1 MSRIPPD
8 AIPPVIAP
16 VIAPP
21 DAPPPG
27 IPAMGA
33 TMVRTMSPDR
43 PGASGPVRAVP
54 WTIANA
60 VFQLASKFGTLII
73 LSRVL
78 SAAEFGLFYI
88 GLPIAVVVGTV
99 AQMGIATNIVF
110 LPEAT
115 SRTVASALW
124 LGFGSGLL
132 WAGLTGVGYFH
143 LYGGTGGAMDGIMLA
158 VVVYVPFHVIFLM
171 LDAVSRRMF
180 RFRELAVSDL
190 VGTMAG
196 SFLVAYVLARL
207 GWSVWALVAG
217 QAAYAL
223 IRMSFLVW
231 SNRDMLSL
239 RPSLAEARRLCRG
252 GLAITVSEVANIASV
267 YGTRPLIGAYLG
279 PAAAGLWA
287 RYYQLIVV
295 QLSVLVDPIDRL
307 VLPALAR
314 RGGDGMTARV
324 VALVQVISLLT
335 LPAAVVTIVIS
346 PVAIPLAFG
355 PGWEQLIVP
364 MQIGAVALFLRG
376 VDRVL
381 LSATRST
388 GRMGPR
394 AVAQVVQFLLIIGAF
409 LIAMPYGLPAIA
421 ASFVVAQAVCLGL
434 MIAVWQVS
442 SSLSAMSVLK
452 AMGPG
457 ALAGASGALALTPML
472 FGADFGPLTQ
482 TAAVL
487 IGIALAFLFLLI
499 RRRRMLSAPVN
510 DLIDLLKYAL
520 TASFKSRLARTEG

>member
-1 MSRIPPD
+1 MSALSPNTP
-8 AIPPVIAP
+8 A
-16 VIAPP
+16 P

-27 IPAMGA
+27 IPG
-33 TMVRTMSPDR
+33 RR
-43 PGASGPVRAVP
+43 GASRPVRAVP

-60 VFQLASKFGTLII
+60 VFQLLSKFGVLIV

-88 GLPIAVVVGTV
+88 GLAIVVVIGTV
-99 AQMGIATNIVF
+99 AQMGIATNVVF

-115 SRTVASALW
+115 RRTVASALW
-124 LGFGSGLL
+124 LGFGSGLV
-132 WAGLTGVGYFH
+132 WAGLTWFGYFH
-143 LYGGTGGAMDGIMLA
+143 VYGATGGTMDGIMLA
-158 VVVYVPFHVIFLM
+158 VVAYLPFHVIFLV

-190 VGTMAG
+190 VGTMLG
-196 SFLVAYVLARL
+196 SLLVAYVLALL

-217 QAAYAL
+217 QAVYGL
-223 IRMSFLVW
+223 IRMGFLLW
-231 SNRDMLSL
+231 TNRDMLSP
-239 RPSLAEARRLCRG
+239 RPSLADARRLTRG

-287 RYYQLIVV
+287 RYYQIIVV
-295 QLSVLVDPIDRL
+295 QLCALVDPIDRL

-314 RGGDGMTARV
+314 RDGDGITARV
-324 VALVQVISLLT
+324 VALIEVISLLT
-335 LPAAVVTIVIS
+335 LPAALVTIVIS

-355 PGWEQLIVP
+355 PGWERLIEP
-364 MQIGAVALFLRG
+364 MQIGAIALFLRG
-376 VDRVL
+376 VDKVL

-388 GRMGPR
+388 GRMGAR
-394 AVAQVVQFLLIIGAF
+394 AVAQVVQFLLIFCAL
-409 LIAMPYGLPAIA
+409 LIAMPYGLPAVA
-421 ASFVVAQAVCLGL
+421 AGFVATQVVCLGL

-442 SSLSAMSVLK
+442 SSISAVLVLR

-457 ALAGASGALALTPML
+457 AFVGASGALALTPML
-472 FGADFGPLTQ
+472 FGVEFGPLAQ

-487 IGIALAFLFLLI
+487 IGSATAFLIVLI
-499 RRRRMLSAPVN
+499 RRRRMLSMPVN
-510 DLIDLLKYAL
+510 DLIDLLKHAL
-520 TASFKSRLARTEG
+520 AASLKPRLARTEG